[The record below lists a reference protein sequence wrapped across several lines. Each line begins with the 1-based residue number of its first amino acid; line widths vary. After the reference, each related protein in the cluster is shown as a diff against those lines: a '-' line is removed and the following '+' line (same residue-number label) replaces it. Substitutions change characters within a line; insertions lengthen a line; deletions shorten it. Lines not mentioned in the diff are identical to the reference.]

1 MALTKITSDGITDG
15 TITGTD
21 LATNIDL
28 VDNQRLRLGTGND
41 LEIFHNNDNSFINDS
56 GTGQLMIQA
65 SGLRLRNYP
74 EGHTQV
80 NCQDDVVE
88 LYYNNSKKLETDTNG
103 ITVTGNVDAGS
114 YSFLLNDSGRI
125 RLGTSQDF
133 EIYHDGSNSLI
144 KDAGTGALVLST
156 NQLLVRNA
164 AVNEFLIQAVE
175 NAGVKLYYDNS
186 KKFETLTDGV
196 LVTGKV
202 AATGDLALT
211 SSDGQKIRIGQSN
224 DLQIYHD
231 GTNNY
236 IEGNNQ
242 KTIIRNTSNNIHLQ
256 AVSGEAGID
265 VIPNSSVRLYFDG
278 SKKFETV
285 TAGISVTGQV
295 SADNLHIGDG
305 STGIKVGD
313 SDDLQIYH
321 TGTVS
326 RIQDEGTG
334 GLEITSNGTGV
345 DINKGLSE
353 YMARFL
359 TDGAVMLYHNNL
371 LKFQTTSDGCQ
382 LQSNTTDAV
391 FSLRST
397 AQDGAPV
404 LQFLSD
410 DFDDTADAWRLRA
423 DGGGTAFGIQN
434 YASGS
439 WENNIVCQ
447 EQGAVKLYYDNV
459 LKAFTYSDGL
469 HIDTG
474 ILRGDD
480 NAKIVLGDSSDL
492 QIYHNGTVSFIQDAG
507 TGGIAVITN
516 DFAVN
521 NAADTEQMIR
531 AIEDQ
536 GVFLFYNGSI
546 KFQTLNGGVQVD
558 GNLAF
563 GANNCQIQTGSSGHM
578 VAIQGGATNMGGRI
592 EFRGGNSSGD
602 IRMYAQ
608 GATSTQVE
616 RMRIKP
622 DGQVLFN
629 TTSSIGS
636 GVLNIDIGG
645 VSSAA
650 ILDVGARIQSHENG
664 NHAFHFQNT
673 SGTTVGKVII
683 NSGSTTYSTSSD
695 YRVKENVLAI
705 SDGITR
711 LKTLKPYRFNFIN
724 DKSTTVDGFFAHE
737 VTAVP
742 EAIDGTKDETQDILY
757 TEEDTIPPGKEVG
770 DVKETIPVYQ
780 GIDQSKLVPLL
791 VAALQEAI
799 TKIEVI
805 QTEVAALKAS

>member
-1 MALTKITSDGITDG
+1 MALTQISTKGIKDG
-15 TITGTD
+15 TITNADLGASAAIAGTKISPD
-21 LATNIDL
+21 FGSQNITTTGNIDCASDTNK
-28 VDNQRLRLGTGND
+28 VRLGASQDFTFEHNGTINKILSAGNRLIISGSSADNVDIMHTQSEFMAKFIPNGAVELYHDNSKKFETTSSGVTVSGGTVANGHITLPDHTGSQDGKLRFGASTD
-41 LEIFHNNDNSFINDS
+41 LEIYHDGSNSYIKDAGTGSLLIRGSTVSIQSVSGEAMIEGVADGAVTIKHDNSTKFETHSGGVNLLGS
-56 GTGQLMIQA
+56 GTDAIQMTGDVWFNNNEHAGADIYFNSGEKHLIYEDGVRAKFGGGGDLEIIHDGTNSRITNITNDLRIESDRIELNNQA
-65 SGLRLRNYP
+65 SNEFYLTCTANGA
-74 EGHTQV
+74 
-80 NCQDDVVE
+80 VE
-88 LYYNNSKKLETDTNG
+88 LYYNNSK
-103 ITVTGNVDAGS
+103 
-114 YSFLLNDSGRI
+114 
-125 RLGTSQDF
+125 
-133 EIYHDGSNSLI
+133 
-144 KDAGTGALVLST
+144 
-156 NQLLVRNA
+156 
-164 AVNEFLIQAVE
+164 
-175 NAGVKLYYDNS
+175 
-186 KKFETLTDGV
+186 
-196 LVTGKV
+196 
-202 AATGDLALT
+202 
-211 SSDGQKIRIGQSN
+211 
-224 DLQIYHD
+224 
-231 GTNNY
+231 
-236 IEGNNQ
+236 
-242 KTIIRNTSNNIHLQ
+242 
-256 AVSGEAGID
+256 
-265 VIPNSSVRLYFDG
+265 
-278 SKKFETV
+278 
-285 TAGISVTGQV
+285 
-295 SADNLHIGDG
+295 
-305 STGIKVGD
+305 
-313 SDDLQIYH
+313 
-321 TGTVS
+321 
-326 RIQDEGTG
+326 
-334 GLEITSNGTGV
+334 
-345 DINKGLSE
+345 
-353 YMARFL
+353 
-359 TDGAVMLYHNNL
+359 
-371 LKFQTTSDGCQ
+371 
-382 LQSNTTDAV
+382 
-391 FSLRST
+391 
-397 AQDGAPV
+397 
-404 LQFLSD
+404 
-410 DFDDTADAWRLRA
+410 
-423 DGGGTAFGIQN
+423 
-434 YASGS
+434 
-439 WENNIVCQ
+439 
-447 EQGAVKLYYDNV
+447 
-459 LKAFTYSDGL
+459 KAFTYSDGL

-695 YRVKENVLAI
+695 YRVKENVVAI

-742 EAIDGTKDETQDILY
+742 EAINGTKDETQDILY